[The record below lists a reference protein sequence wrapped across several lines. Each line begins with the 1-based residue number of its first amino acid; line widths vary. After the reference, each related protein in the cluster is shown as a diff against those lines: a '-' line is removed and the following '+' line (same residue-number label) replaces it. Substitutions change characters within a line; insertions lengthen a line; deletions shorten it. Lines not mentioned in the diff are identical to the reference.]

1 MGSLKRTP
9 LFSVYEKHGAK
20 LVEFGGWEMPVQF
33 SGIIDEHNTVRN
45 SAGVFD
51 VSHMG
56 EVYVKGPDAE
66 RFIQYI
72 TKNNVK
78 KMADKQVQYTFMCY
92 PDGGVVDD
100 LLVYKFSSDLY
111 LLVVNASN
119 IDKDHD
125 WIRQH
130 SSGWDVQIENMSDL
144 MAQLA
149 IQGPLAE
156 SILQQLTDFSLSGI
170 KFYYFDKIKINNI
183 EALVSLHWL
192 YGRGWF

>member
-72 TKNNVK
+72 TTNNVK
-78 KMADKQVQYTFMCY
+78 KIADKQVQYTFMCY

-130 SSGWDVQIENMSDL
+130 SSG
-144 MAQLA
+144 
-149 IQGPLAE
+149 
-156 SILQQLTDFSLSGI
+156 
-170 KFYYFDKIKINNI
+170 
-183 EALVSLHWL
+183 
-192 YGRGWF
+192 